1 MEDKIQLEI
10 IKCELDIANR
20 RIKTLQKI
28 IKIKDEI
35 IESLSEKQGAVLSNG
50 GPPVLKITAIKNKTN
65 PYAKGVEENV

>member
-35 IESLSEKQGAVLSNG
+35 IANLSEKQVAVSFDKHSIHRIGNVKNG
-50 GPPVLKITAIKNKTN
+50 
-65 PYAKGVEENV
+65 